1 MLLNSV
7 EPGDMVFAAADIFN
21 DGDVPGLPAD
31 ALIAGRGQ
39 RGVLI
44 NTGHFEEMPS
54 RTLFLVRFEDK
65 GGQLGPPVGVWAE
78 ELSTL
83 EQSDAQ

>member
-1 MLLNSV
+1 MLLRTV

-21 DGDVPGLPAD
+21 DGEVPGLAAD

-44 NTGHFEEMPS
+44 KTGHFEEMPS
-54 RTLFLVRFEDK
+54 RTLFLVRFEDD

-83 EQSDAQ
+83 EQSEAS